1 MQSELFACSKEFMQ
15 SELFACSEE
24 FMQSEHLACPDE
36 FVQSELFT
44 RSDDS
49 CNLNSMLL
57 QVMTRELRLY
67 IACSDGSC

>member
-1 MQSELFACSKEFMQ
+1 
-15 SELFACSEE
+15 
-24 FMQSEHLACPDE
+24 MQSEHLACPDKFE
-36 FVQSELFT
+36 QSELFT

-57 QVMTRELRLY
+57 QVMPHELRLY